1 MSSAKVVNH
10 ALSCHRLIHAITKV
24 ENPSTI
30 KNSKSVFFRKGGLI
44 ALPRPQR
51 FTSRHHSHRERNVR
65 QLSATVFNGL
75 PEPSINFDVE
85 ASVAEA
91 SALLALSADLDW
103 QQYAAKLREE
113 ALGAFRKRNEREVA
127 LEQLGEDMRNWL
139 HDSMY
144 QSILQSSPLQS
155 VQNIAEDELGVSIR
169 VEELHWQAA
178 LQAAEELAKGVDS
191 SFDWES
197 EVLELRQCA
206 INPERADFEQKLWN
220 SWETARDNMDKNAK
234 LIMHDEALKVQSP
247 SDSYL
252 TLLQKDNRD
261 DSVAQANRSGR
272 AHEMS
277 PSLWALGLG
286 TAGWFGSQVKN
297 ALAAEESVSAAIT
310 EAASK
315 TAPGWV
321 APSVLAFPVVSYAL
335 FTLYRQK
342 VNPYAKLID
351 WVFGLVAMGIIGN
364 IVLIKT
370 VGVRLY

>member
-1 MSSAKVVNH
+1 M
-10 ALSCHRLIHAITKV
+10 
-24 ENPSTI
+24 
-30 KNSKSVFFRKGGLI
+30 
-44 ALPRPQR
+44 
-51 FTSRHHSHRERNVR
+51 
-65 QLSATVFNGL
+65 
-75 PEPSINFDVE
+75 
-85 ASVAEA
+85 
-91 SALLALSADLDW
+91 
-103 QQYAAKLREE
+103 
-113 ALGAFRKRNEREVA
+113 
-127 LEQLGEDMRNWL
+127 
-139 HDSMY
+139 
-144 QSILQSSPLQS
+144 
-155 VQNIAEDELGVSIR
+155 
-169 VEELHWQAA
+169 
-178 LQAAEELAKGVDS
+178 DS

-342 VNPYAKLID
+342 VLCFPPPHDELNRILKPIRKINVIRMCEIAEFCFYFISLCLFAED
-351 WVFGLVAMGIIGN
+351 
-364 IVLIKT
+364 
-370 VGVRLY
+370 

>member
-44 ALPRPQR
+44 ALPRQQR

-65 QLSATVFNGL
+65 QVSATVFNGL

-178 LQAAEELAKGVDS
+178 LQVNWNVVHVPITYLTDAQLPHAILRVTG
-191 SFDWES
+191 WES
-197 EVLELRQCA
+197 CLL
-206 INPERADFEQKLWN
+206 NFW
-220 SWETARDNMDKNAK
+220 
-234 LIMHDEALKVQSP
+234 SP
-247 SDSYL
+247 YDVGGRGASE
-252 TLLQKDNRD
+252 
-261 DSVAQANRSGR
+261 RSGQQ
-272 AHEMS
+272 
-277 PSLWALGLG
+277 L
-286 TAGWFGSQVKN
+286 
-297 ALAAEESVSAAIT
+297 
-310 EAASK
+310 
-315 TAPGWV
+315 
-321 APSVLAFPVVSYAL
+321 
-335 FTLYRQK
+335 
-342 VNPYAKLID
+342 
-351 WVFGLVAMGIIGN
+351 
-364 IVLIKT
+364 
-370 VGVRLY
+370 